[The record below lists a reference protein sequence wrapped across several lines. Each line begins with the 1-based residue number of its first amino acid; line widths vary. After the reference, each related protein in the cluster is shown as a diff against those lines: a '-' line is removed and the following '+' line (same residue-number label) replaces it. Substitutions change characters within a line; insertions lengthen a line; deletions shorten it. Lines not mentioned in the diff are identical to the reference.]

1 MSLQEDKAR
10 YEAQRDALGK
20 NIESLSQLRLKV
32 MGAIEY
38 IDILVRQEKAAEE
51 AKAAEAPKE

>member
-38 IDILVRQEKAAEE
+38 IDIVLKEQAV
-51 AKAAEAPKE
+51 EAPKE